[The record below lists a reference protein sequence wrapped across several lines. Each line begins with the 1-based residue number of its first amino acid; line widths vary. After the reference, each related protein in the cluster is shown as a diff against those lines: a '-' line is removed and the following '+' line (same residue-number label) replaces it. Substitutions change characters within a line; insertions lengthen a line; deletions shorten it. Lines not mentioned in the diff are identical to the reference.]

1 MAGGG
6 VVKVYGAA
14 ASPYV
19 ATVLVCLEEAGAAYE
34 FVPLDMAAREQKAPH
49 HLARNVRT
57 SLDRAPIRPSRS
69 NSNSSSLTPVLMILS
84 SLCAASA
91 VRQDPRH
98 GGWRTHPLWY
108 ASQASGMP
116 SSPNDS
122 HSSNLSD
129 DNNGRI

>member
-34 FVPLDMAAREQKAPH
+34 FVPLDMAAREQKTPH
-49 HLARNVRT
+49 HLARNVRL
-57 SLDRAPIRPSRS
+57 SIALRPSRS